1 MFDAVAYRLETIK
14 LIFDKR
20 LFRWIF
26 PIWAAIS
33 LYDTAGSQLAPEWL
47 KQKLPNLYG
56 FIVMTSG
63 WLPWW
68 AWVIIGLFLIAAA
81 AVEYATRLHLLIS
94 GTGTVRRTVA
104 RLRIQWEQYGIRTI
118 AGSDN
123 IKHLENSQTVCF
135 VRNSKSL

>member
-47 KQKLPNLYG
+47 KQK
-56 FIVMTSG
+56 
-63 WLPWW
+63 
-68 AWVIIGLFLIAAA
+68 
-81 AVEYATRLHLLIS
+81 
-94 GTGTVRRTVA
+94 
-104 RLRIQWEQYGIRTI
+104 
-118 AGSDN
+118 
-123 IKHLENSQTVCF
+123 
-135 VRNSKSL
+135 